1 VPTIATDDEMFW
13 GDDLEEATAHLRA
26 RMAA

>member
-1 VPTIATDDEMFW
+1 VTIAIDDEMFW
-13 GDDLEEATAHLRA
+13 GDDRLEDAAAHLRA